1 MRRLYF
7 LLPNV
12 ETTRN
17 VVHELLLNHV
27 EERHIHIVAREGT
40 PLEDLPEASEWQKTD
55 LIPAA
60 EKGLTAGG
68 LTGAIAGLVAVTV
81 PPAGLVLGGGA
92 VLAMTLAGAGF
103 GAWASSM
110 IGVARDSSRLE
121 KFREAVDAGEI
132 LMLVDVPKHRVDEI
146 DDMIRTHH
154 EDVDIEGVEPN
165 IPNFP

>member
-1 MRRLYF
+1 MKRLYF

-12 ETTRN
+12 ETTRS
-17 VVHELLLNHV
+17 VVQDLLLDHV
-27 EERHIHIVAREGT
+27 EERHIHVVARDGI
-40 PLEDLPEASEWQKTD
+40 PLEDLPEASELQKSD

-68 LTGAIAGLVAVTV
+68 ITGAIAGLVAVTV

-92 VLAMTLAGAGF
+92 VLAMTVAGAGF

-110 IGVARDSSRLE
+110 VGAGMTSSRLE
-121 KFREAVDAGEI
+121 KFHGALEAGEI
-132 LMLVDVPKHRVDEI
+132 LMLVDVSKQRVNEI
-146 DDMIRTHH
+146 EELVRRHH
-154 EDVDIEGVEPN
+154 PEADIEGVEPN

>member
-27 EERHIHIVAREGT
+27 EERHIHVVAREGI
-40 PLEDLPEASEWQKTD
+40 PLEDLPKATEWQKSD

-68 LTGAIAGLVAVTV
+68 ITGALAGLVAVTV
-81 PPAGLVLGGGA
+81 PPAGLVIGGGA
-92 VLAMTLAGAGF
+92 VLALTVAGAGF
-103 GAWASSM
+103 GAWVAGM
-110 IGVARDSSRLE
+110 IGIGLANSRLE
-121 KFREAVDAGEI
+121 KFQEAVDAGEV
-132 LMLVDVPKHRVDEI
+132 LMMVDVPKRRVDEI
-146 DDMIRTHH
+146 EQLIRSHH
-154 EDVDIEGVEPN
+154 DDVDIEGVEPN

>member
-1 MRRLYF
+1 MKRLYF

-12 ETTRN
+12 ETARG

-27 EERHIHIVAREGT
+27 EERHMHLVARDGI
-40 PLEDLPEASEWQKTD
+40 PLEELPEAGEFQKSD

-68 LTGAIAGLVAVTV
+68 ITGAIAGLVAVTI
-81 PPAGLVLGGGA
+81 PPAGLILGGGA
-92 VLAMTLAGAGF
+92 VLATTVAGAGF

-110 IGVARDSSRLE
+110 VGAGFPSSRLE
-121 KFREAVDAGEI
+121 KFQESLEAGEI
-132 LMLVDVPKHRVDEI
+132 LMLVDVPKRRVDEI
-146 DDMIRTHH
+146 EQLIRSHH
-154 EDVDIEGVEPN
+154 QDAEIEGVEPN